1 MYLLLHDMIYINCM
15 HDMISIYIAC
25 IICYYAITQYMS
37 FFLIRVPEKNC
48 YTKIKKTTFLKKMYN
63 FGLIR
68 LSWYVLMMSFISSAY
83 RWSYIRLREAGFEE

>member
-48 YTKIKKTTFLKKMYN
+48 YTKIKKTTFLKNVQFRVDTVELVCSHDVFY
-63 FGLIR
+63 I
-68 LSWYVLMMSFISSAY
+68 IS
-83 RWSYIRLREAGFEE
+83 L

>member
-15 HDMISIYIAC
+15 HDMISIYIAW

-68 LSWYVLMMSFISSAY
+68 LSWYLHCSLVEVLLLDEVVGSLAC
-83 RWSYIRLREAGFEE
+83 AV

>member
-48 YTKIKKTTFLKKMYN
+48 YTKIKKTIFFKKMYN

-68 LSWYVLMMSFISSAY
+68 LSWYI
-83 RWSYIRLREAGFEE
+83 YIDFL